1 MFLLLRLMPI
11 LVHLPVLNGGH
22 LRPLF
27 FAGTSTQSRAANFS
41 SFDLVRISQ
50 VISSYG
56 NICIILTLILC
67 SMTTII
73 VMYTIA
79 YGIGAAA
86 R

>member
-1 MFLLLRLMPI
+1 MPI

-56 NICIILTLILC
+56 NICIILTLIFLC
-67 SMTTII
+67 SMTTITL
-73 VMYTIA
+73 MYTIA
-79 YGIGAAA
+79 YGNGAGA